1 MYFPSTPLPSTLSLQ
16 RKDSRIH
23 STWNP
28 KFNSKCGKQLYTK
41 VHYTWS
47 EEPENTLFFLWSQC
61 SPCSKKG
68 CHLTHV
74 TSSNI
79 NRFSKSSQCSKKGCH
94 LTHVTSSNINRFS
107 KIFQSWK
114 EISSKI
120 CVFPTTTLT
129 MLPHYLW
136 KIKILNLSQI
146 RKKMQTKKCHMNQ
159 LSFHSHRKIKP
170 RANFN
175 KFTIF
180 IASSINDRCS
190 SS

>member
-79 NRFSKSSQCSKKGCH
+79 NRFSK
-94 LTHVTSSNINRFS
+94 N
-107 KIFQSWK
+107 FQSWK